1 MAILNLFQYVKDYK
15 SIPAGEMI
23 FSENDTGHEM
33 YVIIEGEVDVSFN
46 GRFIESVGPGSLVGE
61 MALIDHK
68 TRSAT
73 ATAKTDC
80 KVVAIDERRFTFMV
94 QETPHFALEVMK
106 IMADRLRRELSR
118 DSNAPQP
125 VSENGV
131 KN

>member
-1 MAILNLFQYVKDYK
+1 MAILNLFQYVKDFK
-15 SIPAGEMI
+15 TIPAGEML
-23 FSENDTGHEM
+23 FSEDDTGTEM
-33 YVIIEGEVDVSFN
+33 YVIIEGEVDVSYA
-46 GRFIESVGPGSLVGE
+46 GRFLETVGPGGLVGE

-73 ATAKTDC
+73 VTAKTDC
-80 KVVAIDERRFTFMV
+80 KVVAIDERRFSFMV

-106 IMADRLRRELSR
+106 IMTDRMRRELSR
-118 DSNAPQP
+118 DKVVPQP

>member
-1 MAILNLFQYVKDYK
+1 MTMAILNLFQYVKDYK
-15 SIPAGEMI
+15 TIPAGELI

-33 YVIIEGEVDVSFN
+33 YVIIEGDVDVSFN
-46 GRFIESVGPGSLVGE
+46 GRFMECVGPGSLVGE

-80 KVVAIDERRFTFMV
+80 KVVPIDERRFTFMV

-106 IMADRLRRELSR
+106 IMADRLRREISR
-118 DSNAPQP
+118 DSNAL
-125 VSENGV
+125 
-131 KN
+131 